1 MMDRLNILLSL
12 DANPSSIVKKYIQ
25 NIVDKMNEKF
35 EKNPLPVTLIFDK
48 INKNDNEFKQLLDTV
63 IKIKDDVHRIKM
75 IVIERNFQSELILG
89 VYTPTVEI
97 KDFDFNNNHGSKKIK
112 EILRNVALNKNLYLE
127 QYGENLTKE
136 VY

>member
-1 MMDRLNILLSL
+1 
-12 DANPSSIVKKYIQ
+12 
-25 NIVDKMNEKF
+25 
-35 EKNPLPVTLIFDK
+35 
-48 INKNDNEFKQLLDTV
+48 
-63 IKIKDDVHRIKM
+63 
-75 IVIERNFQSELILG
+75 

>member
-97 KDFDFNNNHGSKKIK
+97 KDFDFNNNHGSKKI
-112 EILRNVALNKNLYLE
+112 
-127 QYGENLTKE
+127 
-136 VY
+136 